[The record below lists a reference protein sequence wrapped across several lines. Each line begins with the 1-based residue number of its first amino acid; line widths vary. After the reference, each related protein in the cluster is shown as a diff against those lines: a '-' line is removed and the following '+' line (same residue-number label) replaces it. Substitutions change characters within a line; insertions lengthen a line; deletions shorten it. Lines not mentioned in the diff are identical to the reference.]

1 MSVDL
6 NQSINQ
12 AAQPIPSASA
22 WFRQRKASEQ
32 WYTDYNT
39 GHRDRRLR
47 RASERR
53 PVPRDSRRAGAGRIG
68 RRTTPRKQER
78 VLPQSRRKSKKNCPP
93 SQPISSRI
101 KKQRRDPSYCT
112 NLHLARWRGVLNKE
126 NVDAGS
132 RACRWF
138 SWLPTIPSRRGRT
151 LHSRPGGPL
160 HCTALHCNSTR
171 SVHYTSLLPSRSG
184 THSSPQLPAAQNPP
198 IDDRDDAPL
207 CLSSKKKKA
216 MCPNT
221 PCTWPRIAT
230 THTTPIARTGSRTAS
245 PSGISRHARTPPRL
259 TLRLTVQSSCPPSPA
274 LLPCFHTSTQNR
286 LNCPAAQQLAPS
298 SLRLARASGCMTHV
312 TLEGLVGLVG
322 FFTAG
327 SE

>member
-1 MSVDL
+1 MSVD
-6 NQSINQ
+6 QSINQ
-12 AAQPIPSASA
+12 SSIKQPSRSCQQVHGSASGKHLNSGT
-22 WFRQRKASEQ
+22 Q
-32 WYTDYNT
+32 TT

-93 SQPISSRI
+93 SQPISSRT

-207 CLSSKKKKA
+207 CLSSKKKESHVPEYA
-216 MCPNT
+216 MHLAENSNHPHN
-221 PCTWPRIAT
+221 PDRPDRKQNSIALGYLSPRAN
-230 THTTPIARTGSRTAS
+230 AS
-245 PSGISRHARTPPRL
+245 APHPAPHRPVVVPPF
-259 TLRLTVQSSCPPSPA
+259 S
-274 LLPCFHTSTQNR
+274 
-286 LNCPAAQQLAPS
+286 
-298 SLRLARASGCMTHV
+298 RASAMLPH
-312 TLEGLVGLVG
+312 
-322 FFTAG
+322 
-327 SE
+327 

>member
-1 MSVDL
+1 ML
-6 NQSINQ
+6 TP
-12 AAQPIPSASA
+12 AA
-22 WFRQRKASEQ
+22 
-32 WYTDYNT
+32 
-39 GHRDRRLR
+39 GH
-47 RASERR
+47 A
-53 PVPRDSRRAGAGRIG
+53 
-68 RRTTPRKQER
+68 
-78 VLPQSRRKSKKNCPP
+78 
-93 SQPISSRI
+93 
-101 KKQRRDPSYCT
+101 
-112 NLHLARWRGVLNKE
+112 
-126 NVDAGS
+126 AGS
-132 RACRWF
+132 AGY
-138 SWLPTIPSRRGRT
+138 LPFLRDAVERCTAG
-151 LHSRPGGPL
+151 LGV
-160 HCTALHCNSTR
+160 HCTALHCTATALGASTIQACCQAGAERIPRLSCLLHKTPQSTTAMMHR
-171 SVHYTSLLPSRSG
+171 SVC
-184 THSSPQLPAAQNPP
+184 PA
-198 IDDRDDAPL
+198 
-207 CLSSKKKKA
+207 KKKKA